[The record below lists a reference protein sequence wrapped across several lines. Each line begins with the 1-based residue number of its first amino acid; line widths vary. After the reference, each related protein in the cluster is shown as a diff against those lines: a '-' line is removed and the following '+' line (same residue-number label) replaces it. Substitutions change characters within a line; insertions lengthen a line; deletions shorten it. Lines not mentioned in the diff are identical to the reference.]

1 MCSHYQAVKDADRLQ
16 QYFGVNL
23 PVPGDLA
30 IKTDMWPSYL
40 GSFIRAHPYADV
52 GDEAVPLV
60 KCLPGRFGLVPHWA
74 DSTKLTKST
83 FNARSET
90 AAEKPS
96 FRDAWK
102 KSQHCIIPSL
112 GDGFIVMLIFGVG
125 WAVRGQSDWTDQLG
139 WAAKALMLITGLSV
153 AVIVEWVRFY
163 GLNRWNY
170 TASMPLLPGLGIGVV
185 PVLQMLILPS
195 LIFRMTGLW
204 LARMR
209 WA

>member
-1 MCSHYQAVKDADRLQ
+1 M
-16 QYFGVNL
+16 
-23 PVPGDLA
+23 
-30 IKTDMWPSYL
+30 
-40 GSFIRAHPYADV
+40 
-52 GDEAVPLV
+52 
-60 KCLPGRFGLVPHWA
+60 
-74 DSTKLTKST
+74 
-83 FNARSET
+83 
-90 AAEKPS
+90 EKPDHTGKMPRRLAALFVIS
-96 FRDAWK
+96 VMLNFPWEVAQMPLYVEGGNWFEFAL
-102 KSQHCIIPSL
+102 HCMIPSL